1 MASDS
6 NKDIMIQYSDLLNEL
21 NFDETELDYSIVEY
35 HKSLLE
41 RLDVTGTSCISIFDL
56 FRKQH
61 IYLSKGYSNILG
73 LDFETISK
81 HPEKADTDSL
91 MHPEDTIQMTIAGMH
106 FLRIAFQLPV
116 SEKKQAKLI
125 AEYRILNKKNEY
137 IRVIEQFQ
145 AIELDKRGNP
155 WLALCFMDIS
165 PNQEADAP
173 FRCKAINHATNE
185 IWDWKAQSD
194 SEARR
199 EVLTRRESEILGL
212 VAEGMMSKEIASKL
226 FISIHTVNTHRQRIL
241 EKLGADNSQEAIAY
255 AKKLDLIS

>member
-1 MASDS
+1 MTS
-6 NKDIMIQYSDLLNEL
+6 NSINDIMIQYARLLDEL
-21 NFDETELDYSIVEY
+21 NFNVSELDYSIAEY

-56 FRKQH
+56 CRKQH
-61 IYLSKGYSNILG
+61 IYLSKGYSTILG
-73 LDFETISK
+73 LDSETISK

-91 MHPEDTIQMTIAGMH
+91 LHPEDAIQMTIAGMH

-116 SEKKQAKLI
+116 SEIKHAKLI

-165 PNQEADAP
+165 PNQETDAP

-185 IWDWKAQSD
+185 IWDWKTKPD
-194 SEARR
+194 SNANPEL
-199 EVLTRRESEILGL
+199 LTRRESEILGL

-241 EKLGADNSQEAIAY
+241 EKLGADNSQEAIIY
-255 AKKLDLIS
+255 AKKLELI